1 MAYSIFFAVS
11 MLAFVLR
18 HHGDKVPECDT
29 NNSTLT
35 NSTASMAET
44 LTAFTLATYDTG
56 TVELSPNN
64 SEYDSLSSG
73 FTDYPGNMLCD

>member
-1 MAYSIFFAVS
+1 

-18 HHGDKVPECDT
+18 HHGDKIDECSST
-29 NNSTLT
+29 NSTLA
-35 NSTASMAET
+35 NSTASMSDT

-73 FTDYPGNMLCD
+73 FTDYPGNM